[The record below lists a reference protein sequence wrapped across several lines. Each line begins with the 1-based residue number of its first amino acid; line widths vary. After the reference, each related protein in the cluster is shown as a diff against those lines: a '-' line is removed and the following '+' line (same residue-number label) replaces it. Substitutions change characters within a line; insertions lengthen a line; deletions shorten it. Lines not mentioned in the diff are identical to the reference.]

1 MNPVKKQRIET
12 ANQMDKKNPSQTGIK
27 YIYILRIAVEAL
39 MVNKT
44 RTLLTAL
51 GIIFGVAAV
60 IAMMAVGNGAR
71 KEILDQMKLVG
82 VNNIIITPK
91 TELTLK
97 NEEEEQGKNLKK
109 GFSTGLSLSDAE
121 GIKAIIPGVLTVS
134 PEVTYEVMGIHDGA
148 GRTLKISGV
157 TPDFFNTFGLKLEKG
172 LIFSEKEMEASS
184 PVCVIGSEIRA
195 KIFPNK
201 DPLGQYIKCGGV
213 WLKIIGVLE
222 YRPVSDKSSQSL
234 GISNFNE
241 HVYAPLKTV
250 LNRIKDRSLI
260 TSNLLAGANIYN
272 GGDFVVVENS
282 SGTKTASF
290 NQLDKIVVQ
299 VKESSLLNTSSE
311 IIKRM
316 LLRKHNDIE
325 DFEVI
330 IPELLLKQEQRTKD
344 IFNIVLGAI
353 ASISLIVGGIGIMNI
368 MLASV
373 LERIKE
379 IGVRQAIGAR
389 RQDIVMQFLSE
400 ATLISIAGGF
410 IGIILGIILS
420 KAIMKLAGILTIISP
435 LSIII
440 SFSVSAAVGIIF
452 GYMPARKAASQDP
465 VTSLRYE

>member
-1 MNPVKKQRIET
+1 MEGT
-12 ANQMDKKNPSQTGIK
+12 NQMDKKSHSQPGIK
-27 YIYILRIAVEAL
+27 YIHILRIAGDAL

-91 TELTLK
+91 SDITQK
-97 NEEEEQGKNLKK
+97 NEEEAEQSKNLKK
-109 GFSTGLSLSDAE
+109 GFSAGLSMSDAE
-121 GIKAIIPGVLTVS
+121 GIKKIIPGVITVS
-134 PEVTYEVMGIHDGA
+134 PEVTYEVMGIHEGI

-157 TPDFFNTFGLKLEKG
+157 TPDFFNTFGLKLENG
-172 LIFSEKEMEASS
+172 VIFSEKEMEQSS

-201 DPLGQYIKCGGV
+201 DPLGQYIKCSGI
-213 WLKIIGVLE
+213 WLKVIGVLE
-222 YRPVSDKSSQSL
+222 YRPVSEKSSESL
-234 GISNFNE
+234 GISNYNQ
-241 HVYAPLKTV
+241 HVYAPIKTV

-260 TSNLLAGANIYN
+260 TSKLLSGANVYN
-272 GGDFVVVENS
+272 GGDFVVIESS
-282 SGTKTASF
+282 SGAKAASF

-299 VKESSLLNTSSE
+299 VKESSMLSTSSE
-311 IIKRM
+311 IIKRI
-316 LLRKHNDIE
+316 LLRKHNEIE

-330 IPELLLKQEQRTKD
+330 IPELLLKQEERTKD

-389 RQDIVMQFLSE
+389 RQDIVLQFLSE

-410 IGIILGIILS
+410 IGIILGFILS
-420 KAIMKLAGILTIISP
+420 KVIMKLAGILTIISP
-435 LSIII
+435 WSIII
-440 SFSVSAAVGIIF
+440 SFGVSAAVGIIF
-452 GYMPARKAASQDP
+452 GYMPARKAALQDP